1 MDSSNID
8 CQLVQSILQSCPVC
22 FLIQEKGIVTYST
35 PYSQSFL
42 GIPDGSRFA
51 DYIADSEG
59 ENNIIPT
66 KSIEDFQNWDRIDI
80 KSGFGDIRHMEI
92 KSYEVQSG
100 SKNLTL
106 TWLQDIGRL
115 ERAENTLKFLRNDIS
130 ERVRIAR
137 DRSTQASYEMRK
149 GLNSILGLATLLG
162 GDGKPE
168 YLEQL
173 RQSATEL
180 ISTMDEFIHSEDK
193 MTDKE
198 RFALK
203 DVLSRLEKAIRRLLD
218 KRGLE
223 YRVLYQDDIPVLLGY
238 PKHIQ
243 DVLVLL
249 SKNAIGFTRE
259 GVISVNVTEYD
270 RDEDSITLLFSVQ
283 DTGCG
288 MPKEQVEALFPQFAV
303 EDDSLT
309 ERYRN
314 GGLGLTTV
322 QALVDSMGGRMWCK
336 SAQGVGTTV
345 YFTARC
351 ERVKPNGEAEDLPTY
366 IAKDDAAARG
376 IRVLIVDDDR
386 LNRMVACELLKRKG
400 YVVVT
405 AESGIEAVDILKADG
420 NFHLVLMDVYMPD
433 MDGPTATKII
443 RGMYPELPIVALTA
457 CAMPGDREM
466 CLALGMNDYFTKPF
480 EASGFLSLVSRWTS
494 R

>member
-8 CQLVQSILQSCPVC
+8 CRLVQSILQSCPVC
-22 FLIQEKGIVTYST
+22 FLIQEGGVVTYST

-42 GIPDGSRFA
+42 GISEGRRFV
-51 DYIADSEG
+51 DYIAGAESEKDL
-59 ENNIIPT
+59 IST
-66 KSIEDFQNWDRIDI
+66 KSIGDFQNWDRIDI
-80 KSGFGDIRHMEI
+80 KSGFGDIKHMEI
-92 KSYEVQSG
+92 KSYAVQNDG
-100 SKNLTL
+100 KDLTL
-106 TWLQDIGRL
+106 TWLQDVGRL
-115 ERAENTLKFLRNDIS
+115 ERAESTLKLLRNDIS
-130 ERVRIAR
+130 EKARAVRDKNAQ
-137 DRSTQASYEMRK
+137 TSYEMRK
-149 GLNSILGLATLLG
+149 KLNSILGLANLLG
-162 GDGKPE
+162 GDGEPE

-173 RQSATEL
+173 QKSAKEL
-180 ISTMDEFIHSEDK
+180 IGTMEEFLYSEDK
-193 MTDKE
+193 MIEKE
-198 RFALK
+198 HFSVKGIL
-203 DVLSRLEKAIRRLLD
+203 DRLEKAIRRLLD

-223 YRVLYQDDIPVLLGY
+223 YRVLCQEDIPDLLGY

-249 SKNAIGFTRE
+249 SKNAIGFTSK
-259 GVISVNVTEYD
+259 GVISVKVTEHD
-270 RDEDSITLLFSVQ
+270 RDEDSITLLLSVR

-288 MPKEQVEALFPQFAV
+288 MPAEQVEALFPQFAV
-303 EDDSLT
+303 EDDSQT
-309 ERYRN
+309 NRYRN

-322 QALVDSMGGRMWCK
+322 QTLVDAMGGRMWCK

-351 ERVKPNGEAEDLPTY
+351 EKLKPVDEEDDEQIY
-366 IAKDDAAARG
+366 SVQDNAAACE
-376 IRVLIVDDDR
+376 IRVLVVDDDK

-405 AESGIEAVDILKADG
+405 AESGVEAVDVLKADG

-433 MDGPTATKII
+433 MDGPTAAKII

-480 EASGFLSLVSRWTS
+480 EAGGFLRLVSRWTS